1 MKNEKWR
8 AIYILHFT
16 FFIQAAVS
24 SSLQLPAGED
34 VARRRLD
41 SGRAFASAGR
51 YDEALKDFR
60 AVVDTHGDTSVADD
74 ALLEIAR
81 YYFAVAGD
89 RAQAETAAD
98 TLLKRYPTGNA
109 APAAHLLIGRVA
121 FDRSRRRA
129 DLEAAVASFDRVSR
143 LFPDADVVPEGL
155 FFAGEALRLR
165 GAFDESLDRYLRVAD
180 YADTEWGG
188 RALLGAAMALAA
200 SGEHA
205 GALEL
210 LQQTRRRRPDAP
222 EAVSAL
228 RRATVL
234 FRLHLR
240 AKGSPAFSFNPQGLE
255 AAPAKLV
262 NVMALTATP
271 DGRLYYAMESGVGVT
286 GVPGGSRLAPASQP
300 RGFVVDRA
308 GRVLVLDGATLRPP
322 DGRPM
327 AMAVPRDGG
336 GTRPLQEIVA
346 AVETGAGD
354 WLIAEKDTRAI
365 HRFSRDARH
374 LGVFAPTRAARLA
387 INDGDEVAA
396 IDADSRAVM
405 VFDAEGRTLARIP
418 ARGTGY
424 LMQRPTDL
432 AFDAFGH
439 LYVLDRESGVT
450 VFDRGQTLLTAY
462 TPAEKAPGAFRRATA
477 MAVDAFGRLFIFDE
491 RAQRILVHQ

>member
-1 MKNEKWR
+1 MK
-8 AIYILHFT
+8 T
-16 FFIQAAVS
+16 FFILAAVFS
-24 SSLQLPAGED
+24 GVAASQPSTEE

-74 ALLEIAR
+74 AWLEIAR

-165 GAFDESLDRYLRVAD
+165 GAFDESLDRYLRVVTD
-180 YADTEWGG
+180 DADTEWGG

-255 AAPAKLV
+255 AAPVKLS

-327 AMAVPRDGG
+327 TMAVPRDGG

-387 INDGDEVAA
+387 INDCDEVAA

-462 TPAEKAPGAFRRATA
+462 APAETAPGAFRRATA